1 MSSTTARRHALAAR
15 ILRGGSEASIRCL
28 NCQPHSRYR
37 CWISSDSKRCYECV
51 RRGSRCQ
58 FPEEMP
64 SPAEFRRVDQARD
77 RIRSQLEEAQQS
89 IEQDEAGIRSL
100 TQQIQDLTQ
109 RAQHLTLRAA
119 SSRAKVIRLLRL
131 LSFLDNR
138 SRDLFEQELAEIEA
152 LEEVERQQGNRSP
165 RGESHHEGS
174 SVNEQAVASN
184 SAVSAGPPGTPGI
197 NLSVGSSRI
206 PSWDSFLADLFSS
219 GVTDPLVLGDL
230 GSGGGTP

>member
-15 ILRGGSEASIRCL
+15 ILRGGSETSIRCL
-28 NCQPHSRYR
+28 NCQPHPRYR
-37 CWISSDSKRCYECV
+37 CWVSSDSKRCYECV

-89 IEQDEAGIRSL
+89 IEQDEAEIRSL
-100 TQQIQDLTQ
+100 TQQIQRLTQ
-109 RAQHLTLRAA
+109 QAQHLTLRAA

-138 SRDLFEQELAEIEA
+138 SRDLFERELAEIEA
-152 LEEVERQQGNRSP
+152 LEEAEQQRENQSS
-165 RGESHHEGS
+165 RGESCLEGS
-174 SVNEQAVASN
+174 SINNQAVASN
-184 SAVSAGPPGTPGI
+184 SAVSAGSPGTSGV
-197 NLSVGSSRI
+197 NLPVDFSRL
-206 PSWDSFLADLFSS
+206 PFWDSSLADLFSS
-219 GVTDPLVLGDL
+219 GVVDPLASGDP